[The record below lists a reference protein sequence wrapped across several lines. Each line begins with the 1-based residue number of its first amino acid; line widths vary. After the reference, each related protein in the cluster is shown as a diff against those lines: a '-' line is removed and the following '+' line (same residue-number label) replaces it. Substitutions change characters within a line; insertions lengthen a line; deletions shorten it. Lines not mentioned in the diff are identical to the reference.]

1 VKSRLLMARTART
14 SHQDTL
20 PSLHQ
25 ELLITASKY
34 GVYDIHLLLVKV
46 GSYVKS
52 TAIIWSEI
60 QRCKSANLATQ
71 MLSNITQP

>member
-1 VKSRLLMARTART
+1 MKVMKLVRSRLLMART
-14 SHQDTL
+14 SHQNTL

-52 TAIIWSEI
+52 TAII
-60 QRCKSANLATQ
+60 
-71 MLSNITQP
+71 